1 MKTIRILIVDDT
13 PENIQAAASILARQ
27 GYAIAFAEDGES
39 ALEQVTEVH
48 FDLILLDIVM
58 PDMDGYE
65 VCGKLK
71 KDSTSKDIPVI
82 FLTVKDDTESIVK
95 GFKAGA
101 ADYVT
106 KPFWETELLA
116 RVETHLEISRNRKK
130 LEKMVQQRTEALEV
144 VMQIREEITEKAGE
158 KIKSNIYNRVFPL
171 VETLRESLTQS
182 RQQECLNS
190 ISAGLDEILS
200 EFSQKL
206 ITSGFD
212 LTPAETQIAGLIR
225 EGKSSKHMADLLCLS
240 ENTIVFHRQ
249 NIRKKLGLTG
259 RGRSLKA
266 FLKSLE

>member
-1 MKTIRILIVDDT
+1 MKKTRILIVDDT

-27 GYAIAFAEDGES
+27 GYDIAFAEDGMS
-39 ALEQVTEVH
+39 ALEQVESVR
-48 FDLILLDIVM
+48 FDLILLDIIM
-58 PDMDGYE
+58 PDLDGYE
-65 VCGKLK
+65 VCRRLK
-71 KDSTSKDIPVI
+71 KDPGTRDIPVI
-82 FLTVKDDTESIVK
+82 FLTVQDDTDSIVE

-106 KPFWETELLA
+106 KPFREPELLA
-116 RVETHLEISRNRKK
+116 RIAAHLEISYNRKK
-130 LEKMVQQRTEALEV
+130 LEKMVQQRTDALEA
-144 VMQIREEITEKAGE
+144 VMQIREEITEREGE
-158 KIKSNIYNRVFPL
+158 KIKANIYNRVFPL
-171 VETLRESLTQS
+171 VETLRDTLRRP

-240 ENTIVFHRQ
+240 ENTIIFHRQ